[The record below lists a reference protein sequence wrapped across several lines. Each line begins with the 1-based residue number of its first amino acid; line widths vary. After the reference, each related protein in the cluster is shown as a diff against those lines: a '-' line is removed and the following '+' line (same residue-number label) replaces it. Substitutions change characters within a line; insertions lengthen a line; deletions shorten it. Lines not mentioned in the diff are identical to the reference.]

1 MPLNDLI
8 NELEDIIN
16 QSRRLPLST
25 MVIIDEQQ
33 LFELIDRM
41 RHALDTLNMA
51 VHNQQEVTQQMRE
64 QGLLSAA
71 DLERTR
77 ILEQAH
83 ADADYIRNGANDYA
97 HEVLSEL
104 DERLERVAMSVKNG
118 LREIERIQRKH
129 TSQPDIG

>member
-16 QSRRLPLST
+16 QSRRLPLSS

-33 LFELIDRM
+33 LFELLDRM
-41 RHALDTLNMA
+41 RNALDTLNTT
-51 VHNQQEVTQQMRE
+51 VHHQQEVTQQLRE

-71 DLERTR
+71 DLERAR

-83 ADADYIRNGANDYA
+83 SDADYIRNGANEYA
-97 HEVLSEL
+97 HEVLAEL

-118 LREIERIQRKH
+118 LRELERIQRKH
-129 TSQPDIG
+129 TSQQDIG

>member
-41 RHALDTLNMA
+41 RNALDTLNMA
-51 VHNQQEVTQQMRE
+51 VHNQQEVTQQMRA

-71 DLERTR
+71 DLEQAR
-77 ILEQAH
+77 IIEQAH
-83 ADADYIRNGANDYA
+83 ADAEYIRSGANDYA
-97 HEVLSEL
+97 HEVLTEL
-104 DERLERVAMSVKNG
+104 DERLERVALSVKNG